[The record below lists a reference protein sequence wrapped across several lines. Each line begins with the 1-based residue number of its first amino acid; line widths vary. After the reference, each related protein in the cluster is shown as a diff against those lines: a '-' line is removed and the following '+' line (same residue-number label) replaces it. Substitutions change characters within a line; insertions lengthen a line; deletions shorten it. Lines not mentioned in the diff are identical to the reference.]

1 METYKF
7 TLPAKKNYSAAIKIQ
22 NGVVSSGDMEV
33 LFCSNNTT
41 TLDVTVKT
49 SVDDSEKR
57 WEALLGRIA
66 DFNSVPAGTLL
77 VHDFGASPGV
87 ARLRIE
93 QTFDEAENA

>member
-49 SVDDSEKR
+49 SVDNSEKR

-77 VHDFGASPGV
+77 IHDFGASPGV

>member
-49 SVDDSEKR
+49 SVDNSEKR

>member
-49 SVDDSEKR
+49 SVGNSEKR

>member
-1 METYKF
+1 METYKY

-49 SVDDSEKR
+49 SVDNSEKR

>member
-49 SVDDSEKR
+49 SVDNSEKR

-77 VHDFGASPGV
+77 VHDFGASSGV

>member
-22 NGVVSSGDMEV
+22 NGLVSSGDMEV

-49 SVDDSEKR
+49 SVDNSEKR

>member
-49 SVDDSEKR
+49 SVDNSEKR
-57 WEALLGRIA
+57 WQALLGRIA

>member
-1 METYKF
+1 MESYKF

-49 SVDDSEKR
+49 SVDNSEKR

>member
-7 TLPAKKNYSAAIKIQ
+7 TLPAKKNSSAAIKIQ

-49 SVDDSEKR
+49 SVDNSEKR

>member
-49 SVDDSEKR
+49 SVDNSEKR

-77 VHDFGASPGV
+77 VHDFGDSPGV

>member
-49 SVDDSEKR
+49 SVDNSEKR

-77 VHDFGASPGV
+77 VHDFGASPCV

>member
-1 METYKF
+1 
-7 TLPAKKNYSAAIKIQ
+7 
-22 NGVVSSGDMEV
+22 MEV

-49 SVDDSEKR
+49 SVDNSEKR

>member
-7 TLPAKKNYSAAIKIQ
+7 TLPAKKNYSAAVKIQ

-49 SVDDSEKR
+49 SVDNSEKR

>member
-49 SVDDSEKR
+49 SVDNSEKR
-57 WEALLGRIA
+57 WEAQLGRIA

>member
-49 SVDDSEKR
+49 SVDNSEKR
-57 WEALLGRIA
+57 WVALLGRIA

>member
-41 TLDVTVKT
+41 TLDVTVNT
-49 SVDDSEKR
+49 SVDNSEKR

>member
-49 SVDDSEKR
+49 SVDNSEKR

-87 ARLRIE
+87 GRLRIE

>member
-49 SVDDSEKR
+49 SVDNSEKR
-57 WEALLGRIA
+57 WEALLGRSA

>member
-49 SVDDSEKR
+49 SVDNSEKR

-66 DFNSVPAGTLL
+66 DLNSVPAGTLL

>member
-49 SVDDSEKR
+49 SVDNSEKR

-66 DFNSVPAGTLL
+66 DFNSVPAGTVL

>member
-7 TLPAKKNYSAAIKIQ
+7 SLPAKKNYSAEIKIQ

-33 LFCSNNTT
+33 LFCSNDTT

-49 SVDDSEKR
+49 SVDNSEKR
-57 WEALLGRIA
+57 WKALLDRIA
-66 DFNSVPAGTLL
+66 DFNNVPAGAML

-93 QTFDEAENA
+93 QTIDEAENA

>member
-49 SVDDSEKR
+49 SVDNSEKR

-77 VHDFGASPGV
+77 VHDFGASLGV

>member
-49 SVDDSEKR
+49 SVDNSEKR

-93 QTFDEAENA
+93 QTFDAAENA

>member
-49 SVDDSEKR
+49 SVDNSEKR

-77 VHDFGASPGV
+77 VHDFGTSPGF

>member
-49 SVDDSEKR
+49 SVDNSEKR

-87 ARLRIE
+87 ARLMIE

>member
-49 SVDDSEKR
+49 SVDNSEKR

-93 QTFDEAENA
+93 QTFDEAETD

>member
-41 TLDVTVKT
+41 TSDVTVKT
-49 SVDDSEKR
+49 SVDNSEKR
-57 WEALLGRIA
+57 WEALLVRIA

>member
-49 SVDDSEKR
+49 SVDNSEKR

-66 DFNSVPAGTLL
+66 DFNSVPAGALL
-77 VHDFGASPGV
+77 VHDFVASPGV

>member
-49 SVDDSEKR
+49 SVDNSEKR

-66 DFNSVPAGTLL
+66 EFNSVPAGTLL

>member
-33 LFCSNNTT
+33 LFCSNKTT

-49 SVDDSEKR
+49 SVDNSEKR

-77 VHDFGASPGV
+77 VHDKFLCRAMLLLSGEHS
-87 ARLRIE
+87 I
-93 QTFDEAENA
+93 Q

>member
-7 TLPAKKNYSAAIKIQ
+7 TLPAKKNYSAAIKVQ

-49 SVDDSEKR
+49 SVDNSEKR

>member
-33 LFCSNNTT
+33 LFFSNNTT

-49 SVDDSEKR
+49 SVDNSEKR

-66 DFNSVPAGTLL
+66 DFNSVPAGALL

>member
-49 SVDDSEKR
+49 SVDNCEKR

-66 DFNSVPAGTLL
+66 DFNCVPAGTLL

>member
-1 METYKF
+1 MEAYKF

-49 SVDDSEKR
+49 SVDNSEKR